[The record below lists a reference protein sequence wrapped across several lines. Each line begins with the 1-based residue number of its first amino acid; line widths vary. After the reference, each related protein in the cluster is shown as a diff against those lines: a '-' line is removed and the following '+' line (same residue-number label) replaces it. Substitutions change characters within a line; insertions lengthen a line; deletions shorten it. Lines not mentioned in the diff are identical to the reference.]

1 MLKLQSRVKELE
13 EQMEMKK
20 VTNLSFSLSYAI
32 SPQHTN
38 LSNLISSFT

>member
-20 VTNLSFSLSYAI
+20 VTFHYLMRLVRNIHKFI
-32 SPQHTN
+32 K
-38 LSNLISSFT
+38 FD